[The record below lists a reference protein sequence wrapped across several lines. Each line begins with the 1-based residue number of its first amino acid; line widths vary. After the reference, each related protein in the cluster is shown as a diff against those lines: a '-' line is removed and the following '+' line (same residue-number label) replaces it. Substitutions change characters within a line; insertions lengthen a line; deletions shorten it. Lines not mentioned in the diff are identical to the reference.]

1 MQTIE
6 RQTPLAHKFLEDI
19 DRLYAQTSSSQ
30 NILLPEIYDEGFKDI
45 VGIFVV
51 YSDMTLKV
59 EYSDVVPVLKAKKYP
74 SKNIIVCFSGGR
86 DSFVTARHYQK
97 LGYNVMLYYV
107 EGLNG
112 VYSAGGS
119 ELEVVRKAS
128 DYLGLPLTVESIKY
142 HGHHTWFEHPLKN
155 MLLWSMALSWGIL
168 HDYSIKVATGNF
180 STARLD
186 DNPFP
191 VCAGDCIEVL
201 NSFETIVRRFLPKF
215 RMYHPSRNLQTTM
228 NYFLKQPDELR
239 YVVSCMTP
247 IRFRN
252 QFRERTIG
260 NYSIDL
266 LPNRCGCCWKDCTEY
281 IWAVDHNIRPLDRPY
296 YLHCI
301 NVLANTM
308 KRERGRRPFF
318 VFDVWNEYMLYPF
331 KKSKLF
337 EELNYARIP
346 VIER

>member
-1 MQTIE
+1 MQTVE
-6 RQTPLAHKFLEDI
+6 RQTRLAHKLLYDI
-19 DRLYAQTSSSQ
+19 DRLYAQTSEPQ

-45 VGIFVV
+45 IGIFGT
-51 YSDMTLKV
+51 YSDMTLQV
-59 EYSDVVPVLKAKKYP
+59 EYSDVVPVLKTPKYP
-74 SKNIIVCFSGGR
+74 TKNIIVCFSGGR

-107 EGLNG
+107 DGLNG
-112 VYSAGGS
+112 VYSAGEH
-119 ELEVVRKAS
+119 ELQIVQRAAE
-128 DYLGLPLTVESIKY
+128 YLGLPLTIESIKY

-155 MLLWSMALSWGIL
+155 MLLWSMALSWGI
-168 HDYSIKVATGNF
+168 YNEFSIKVATGNF
-180 STARLD
+180 TTASLD

-201 NSFETIVRRFLPKF
+201 RAFETIVRRFLPKF
-215 RMYHPSRNLQTTM
+215 RLYHPSRNLQTTM
-228 NYFLKQPDELR
+228 NYFLKHPDELE

-252 QFRERTIG
+252 QFRERTLG
-260 NYSIDL
+260 NYNIEL
-266 LPNRCGCCWKDCTEY
+266 LSNRCGCCWKDCVEY

-296 YLHCI
+296 YKHCI

-308 KRERGRRPFF
+308 KRERGIRPFF
-318 VFDVWNEYMLYPF
+318 VFDIWNEYMLYNF

-337 EELNYARIP
+337 EELKYARIP